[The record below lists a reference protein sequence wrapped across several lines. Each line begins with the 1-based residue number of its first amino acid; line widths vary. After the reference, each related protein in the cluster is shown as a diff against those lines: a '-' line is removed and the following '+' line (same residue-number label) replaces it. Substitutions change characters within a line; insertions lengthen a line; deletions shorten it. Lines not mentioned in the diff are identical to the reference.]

1 MNWQV
6 PLSDLDFGLEEYEAV
21 QRVLKSGWISMGPE
35 TELFEREFAEYLGVD
50 HAIAVSS
57 GTAALHLSLAGLG
70 IGPGDEVIVPSLTF
84 CATVNAIVYTGA
96 VPVFADIDGLHDLN
110 ISTASIEQRLTSRT
124 RAILVVHYGGFAC
137 RMDQITRIADDNG
150 LLLVEDAA
158 HAPGS
163 AFHGRKLGTWG
174 DAGCFSFF
182 SNKNMATAEGGMI
195 ATANPELAE
204 RLKRLRSHGMTSLT
218 WQRHRG
224 HSFSYDVVET
234 GYNYRMDDI
243 RAALGRVQLAK
254 LEKNNARR
262 REIFG
267 LLREGLA
274 QEQGMAVPF
283 SDCDL
288 NESSCH
294 LFPVILASSNMRE
307 GFMAEM
313 KKQGVQTS
321 IHYPPVHR
329 FTYYSRIPSHDI
341 PLTEDAASREV
352 SLPLF
357 PSMTRDQAELTVQA
371 AIHSLKTAHCS
382 KGAVV

>member
-6 PLSDLDFGLEEYEAV
+6 PLADLDFGFEEYEAV

-35 TELFEREFAEYLGVD
+35 TELFEREFAEFLRVD

-110 ISTASIEQRLTSRT
+110 MSPAAIEQRLTPRT
-124 RAILVVHYGGFAC
+124 RAILVVHYGGFSC
-137 RMDQITRIADDNG
+137 PMDRVRRIADDNG

-195 ATANPELAE
+195 ATANPELAS

-254 LEKNNARR
+254 LERNNARR

-274 QEQGMAVPF
+274 QEHRMTLPF
-283 SDCDL
+283 ADCDL
-288 NESSCH
+288 NQSSCH
-294 LFPVILASSNMRE
+294 LFPVILASADMRE

-313 KKQGVQTS
+313 KKSGVQTS

-329 FTYYSRIPSHDI
+329 FTYYARIPSQDL

-357 PSMTRDQAELTVQA
+357 PSMTREQAELTVQA
-371 AIHSLKTAHCS
+371 AIRSLKTAAS
-382 KGAVV
+382 GKEAFA

>member
-1 MNWQV
+1 MNWKV
-6 PLSDLDFGLEEYEAV
+6 PLSDLDFGFDEYEAV

-35 TELFEREFAEYLGVD
+35 TELFEHEFAEYLGVD

-96 VPVFADIDGLHDLN
+96 LPVFADIDGLHDLN
-110 ISTASIEQRLTSRT
+110 VSPASIEQRLTPRT
-124 RAILVVHYGGFAC
+124 RAILVVHYGGFSC
-137 RMDQITRIADDNG
+137 NMDRVRKIASENG

-163 AFHGRKLGTWG
+163 AFDGRKLGTWG

-195 ATANPELAE
+195 VTANPELAE

-254 LEKNNARR
+254 LEENNSRR
-262 REIFG
+262 REISR
-267 LLREGLA
+267 LLGEGLA
-274 QEQGMAVPF
+274 QEQLISLPF
-283 SDCDL
+283 DDCDP
-288 NESSCH
+288 NRSACH
-294 LFPVILASSNMRE
+294 LFPVILASADMRE

-313 KKQGVQTS
+313 KKHGVQTS

-329 FTYYSRIPSHDI
+329 FTYYSRIPSQDL
-341 PLTEDAASREV
+341 PLTEEAAAREV

-371 AIHSLKTAHCS
+371 TITSLKKADRS
-382 KGAVV
+382 KEASV